1 MNQER
6 IKELAERKFNLETKF
21 NANREAIVIL
31 QAENVVITKTIIDTN
46 AKLQVELICVECES

>member
-6 IKELAERKFNLETKF
+6 IKELAERKFNLESKF

-31 QAENVVITKTIIDTN
+31 QAENLVIDKTIKHTS
-46 AKLQVELICVECES
+46 AQLQVELLCVECES